1 MNRSYVLLPVVFIGS
16 IALLF
21 LMPLQSAATTFSG
34 RVIDRAGH
42 PITGFTIALI
52 PVQDGNGA
60 WFPIEVDGREG
71 HDDPIAFQAE
81 IDSEGRFVIT
91 DAIAGPVLLGLFPYY
106 KPEAQILRVQIGEMY
121 LYPGGN
127 GVGGGTVLA
136 LEPGEYIENVEIT
149 VQQFLQLRGKVLKMD
164 GNPLANAQRVKFRVR
179 RLSLDAELDSS
190 TSWTTETDAE
200 GNFVQYIPAYVDGPM
215 FYFMSITCGDGSAQL
230 DPIVVKPE
238 DLMHKAVFMF
248 EDPLIPDVP
257 RNVPGRFHA
266 GVSARAGSGLDTKGV
281 WVVNPE
287 NGHFYKRIHCE
298 TRDDAIAQAAEVEAH
313 LVAINDAAEQAWLE
327 AVFGHKFYWI
337 GLSRVLTTG
346 TLSKRAKKWWQWDN
360 GEPITYANWL
370 PNDFFS
376 EALDASER
384 DYVVMT
390 LPDGKWYAVSPD
402 SVIWRM
408 TKMAILEK
416 TDMLNN
422 PPTEEK

>member
-1 MNRSYVLLPVVFIGS
+1 MNRSHIPYLVTFIGS

-21 LMPLQSAATTFSG
+21 LTPLQSAATTFSG

-42 PITGFTIALI
+42 PIAGFTIALI

-81 IDSEGRFVIT
+81 TDSEGRFVIT

-106 KPEAQILRVQIGEMY
+106 KPEAQILKVQIGEMY

-164 GNPLANAQRVKFRVR
+164 GNPLANAQRVKFKVR
-179 RLSLDAELDSS
+179 RLSLDAGLDSR

-238 DLMHKAVFMF
+238 DLMHEAVFMF

-266 GVSARAGSGLDTKGV
+266 GVSARAGGGLDTKGV

-287 NGHFYKRIHCE
+287 NGHAYKKIRFSGTE
-298 TRDDAIAQAAEVEAH
+298 NAISQAAKEGAY
-313 LVAINDAAEQAWLE
+313 LVAINDAAEQQWLE
-327 AVFGHKFYWI
+327 RVFSPMRTLI
-337 GLSRVLTTG
+337 GLSDIEEEG
-346 TLSKRAKKWWQWDN
+346 QWQWHS
-360 GEPITYANWL
+360 GEPVTYTNWAKYE
-370 PNDFFS
+370 PQDTDKGD
-376 EALDASER
+376 E
-384 DYVVMT
+384 DYVILMG
-390 LPDGKWYAVSPD
+390 DKWMDIGPGDVRWGFIQSAL
-402 SVIWRM
+402 
-408 TKMAILEK
+408 LEK
-416 TDMLNN
+416 EGVPL
-422 PPTEEK
+422 KK

>member
-1 MNRSYVLLPVVFIGS
+1 MNRSYVLLLVVFIGS

-34 RVIDRAGH
+34 RVIDEAGH
-42 PITGFTIALI
+42 PIAGITIVLV

-81 IDSEGRFVIT
+81 TDSEGRFVIT

-106 KPEAQILRVQIGEMY
+106 KPEAQILKVQIGEMY
-121 LYPGGN
+121 LYSGGN

-149 VQQFLQLRGKVLKMD
+149 VQQFLQLRGKVLKTD

-238 DLMHKAVFMF
+238 DLMHEAVFMF

-266 GVSARAGSGLDTKGV
+266 GVSARAGGGLDTKGV

-287 NGHFYKRIHCE
+287 NGHAYKKIRFSGTE
-298 TRDDAIAQAAEVEAH
+298 NAISQAAKEGAY
-313 LVAINDAAEQAWLE
+313 LVAINDAAEQQWLE
-327 AVFGHKFYWI
+327 RVFSPMRTLI
-337 GLSRVLTTG
+337 GLSDIEEEG
-346 TLSKRAKKWWQWDN
+346 QWQWHS
-360 GEPITYANWL
+360 GEPVTYTNWAKYE
-370 PNDFFS
+370 PQDTDKGD
-376 EALDASER
+376 E
-384 DYVVMT
+384 DYVILMG
-390 LPDGKWYAVSPD
+390 DKWMDIGPGDVRWGFIQSAL
-402 SVIWRM
+402 
-408 TKMAILEK
+408 LEK
-416 TDMLNN
+416 EGVPL
-422 PPTEEK
+422 KK

>member
-1 MNRSYVLLPVVFIGS
+1 MNRSHIPYLVTFIGS

-34 RVIDRAGH
+34 RVIDEAGH
-42 PITGFTIALI
+42 PIAGITIVLV

-81 IDSEGRFVIT
+81 TDSEGRFVIT

-149 VQQFLQLRGKVLKMD
+149 VQQFLQLRGKVLKTD

-238 DLMHKAVFMF
+238 DLMHEAVFMF

-266 GVSARAGSGLDTKGV
+266 GVSARAGGGLDTKGV

-287 NGHFYKRIHCE
+287 NGHAYKKIRFGGVE
-298 TRDDAIAQAAEVEAH
+298 NAIAQAVKENAY
-313 LVAINDAAEQAWLE
+313 LVSINDEAEQNWLE
-327 AVFGHKFYWI
+327 QAFVSHRTLI
-337 GLSRVLTTG
+337 GLSDIEEEG
-346 TLSKRAKKWWQWDN
+346 QWQWHS
-360 GEPITYANWL
+360 GEPVTYTNWARYE
-370 PNDFFS
+370 PQDPDKGD
-376 EALDASER
+376 E
-384 DYVVMT
+384 DYVI
-390 LPDGKWYAVSPD
+390 LFADKWMDIGPGDVRWGFIQSAL
-402 SVIWRM
+402 
-408 TKMAILEK
+408 LEK
-416 TDMLNN
+416 EGVPL
-422 PPTEEK
+422 KK

>member
-238 DLMHKAVFMF
+238 DLMHEAVFMF

-287 NGHFYKRIHCE
+287 NGHAYKKIRFSGTE
-298 TRDDAIAQAAEVEAH
+298 NAISQAAKEGAY
-313 LVAINDAAEQAWLE
+313 LVAINDAAEQQWLE
-327 AVFGHKFYWI
+327 RVFSPMRTLI
-337 GLSRVLTTG
+337 GLSDIEEEG
-346 TLSKRAKKWWQWDN
+346 QWQWHS
-360 GEPITYANWL
+360 GEPVTYTNWAKYE
-370 PNDFFS
+370 PQDTDKGD
-376 EALDASER
+376 E
-384 DYVVMT
+384 DYVILMG
-390 LPDGKWYAVSPD
+390 DKWMDIGPGDVRWGFIQSAL
-402 SVIWRM
+402 
-408 TKMAILEK
+408 LEK
-416 TDMLNN
+416 EGVPL
-422 PPTEEK
+422 KK

>member
-42 PITGFTIALI
+42 PIAGFTIALI

-238 DLMHKAVFMF
+238 DLMHEAVFMF

-287 NGHFYKRIHCE
+287 NGHAYKKIRFSGTE
-298 TRDDAIAQAAEVEAH
+298 NAISQAAKEGAY
-313 LVAINDAAEQAWLE
+313 LVAINDAAEQQWLE
-327 AVFGHKFYWI
+327 RVFSPMRTLI
-337 GLSRVLTTG
+337 GLSDIEEEG
-346 TLSKRAKKWWQWDN
+346 QWQWHS
-360 GEPITYANWL
+360 GEPVTYTNWAKYE
-370 PNDFFS
+370 PQDTDKGD
-376 EALDASER
+376 E
-384 DYVVMT
+384 DYVILMG
-390 LPDGKWYAVSPD
+390 DKWMDIGWGFIQSAL
-402 SVIWRM
+402 
-408 TKMAILEK
+408 LEK
-416 TDMLNN
+416 EGVPL
-422 PPTEEK
+422 KK

>member
-1 MNRSYVLLPVVFIGS
+1 MNRSHIPYLVTFIGS

-34 RVIDRAGH
+34 RVIDEAGH
-42 PITGFTIALI
+42 PIAGITIVLV

-81 IDSEGRFVIT
+81 TDSEGRFVIT

-149 VQQFLQLRGKVLKMD
+149 VQQFLQLRGKVLKTD

-238 DLMHKAVFMF
+238 DLMHEAVFMF

-266 GVSARAGSGLDTKGV
+266 GVSARAGGGLDTKGV

-287 NGHFYKRIHCE
+287 NGHAYKKIRFSGTE
-298 TRDDAIAQAAEVEAH
+298 NAISQAAKEGAY
-313 LVAINDAAEQAWLE
+313 LVAINDAAEQQWLE
-327 AVFGHKFYWI
+327 RVFSPMRTLI
-337 GLSRVLTTG
+337 GLSDIEEEG
-346 TLSKRAKKWWQWDN
+346 QWQWHS
-360 GEPITYANWL
+360 GEPVTYTNWARYE
-370 PNDFFS
+370 PQDPDKGD
-376 EALDASER
+376 E
-384 DYVVMT
+384 DYVI
-390 LPDGKWYAVSPD
+390 LFADKWMDIGPGDVRWGFIQSAL
-402 SVIWRM
+402 
-408 TKMAILEK
+408 LEK
-416 TDMLNN
+416 EGVPL
-422 PPTEEK
+422 KK

>member
-42 PITGFTIALI
+42 PIAGFTIALI

-81 IDSEGRFVIT
+81 TDSEGRFVIT

-106 KPEAQILRVQIGEMY
+106 KPEAQILKVQIGEMY
-121 LYPGGN
+121 LYSGGN

-149 VQQFLQLRGKVLKMD
+149 VQQFLQLRGKVLKTD

-238 DLMHKAVFMF
+238 DLMHEAVFMF

-266 GVSARAGSGLDTKGV
+266 GVSARAGGGLDTKGV

-287 NGHFYKRIHCE
+287 NGHAYKKIRFSGTE
-298 TRDDAIAQAAEVEAH
+298 NAISQAAKEGAY
-313 LVAINDAAEQAWLE
+313 LVAINDAAEQQWLE
-327 AVFGHKFYWI
+327 RVFSPMRTLI
-337 GLSRVLTTG
+337 GLSDIEEEG
-346 TLSKRAKKWWQWDN
+346 QWQWHS
-360 GEPITYANWL
+360 GEPVTYTNWAKYE
-370 PNDFFS
+370 PQDTDKGD
-376 EALDASER
+376 E
-384 DYVVMT
+384 DYVILMG
-390 LPDGKWYAVSPD
+390 DKWMDIGPGDVRWGFIQSAL
-402 SVIWRM
+402 
-408 TKMAILEK
+408 LEK
-416 TDMLNN
+416 EGVPL
-422 PPTEEK
+422 KK